1 MHVLGGKNASHFCQ
15 FILTTRSAV
24 RIPTHDSHDSARL
37 RRLTKDDPTL
47 TMDRRFNW
55 RDIHWRALLQT
66 SAIRSL
72 SRSASTRGSV
82 LSASANGLADTTTPA
97 PAADIRARLAAT
109 LPKFE
114 RLCVTGGEKLETL
127 CNGSTQLVADCSALL
142 EIAGGRLDGQS
153 LARATLDLLSGP
165 LGYLD
170 FCRDQHTELL
180 RRLAACEYRT
190 RSMIEV
196 RARMHTTL
204 APLTYMTVLFKIES
218 ATLSEEFRETF
229 ATVTTEIDR
238 MRQLVDETFT
248 KNAELLANAHTT
260 LARVRE
266 SLEKDFRSRFV
277 HIAER
282 RCQIDDA
289 IRLLDEQLAQNTSR
303 DSELRRQSQT
313 IATEVSQIVQA
324 LQFQDIVQ
332 QKSDHVLSALDAW
345 KNEPPT
351 QPLARLQALQLE
363 GVATDIADGH
373 QTVSNGLARIRA
385 SIGRFDENTR
395 QLDTLADMASPT
407 GMTKRLLDAIAEVHA
422 MIGGLADTTEQTH
435 EAIRPAG
442 DLASSLSSTLVELAT
457 NMRLIALNAQIRS
470 VQIGELTGLET
481 LASRTASISAEI
493 DGVSEESSQALA
505 ALRQD
510 LDAMFATFEE
520 FRRLGREQITDLDA
534 ARPAAE
540 SRLHTLRERAST
552 SQQTIAASIDS
563 LQSCAREFDTTFA
576 ALPALRTEITTAA
589 RSLHT
594 LSETLPAASATGLS
608 AHAAR
613 YTMAAEHATHAALF
627 GTATATTAVAATT
640 ETFENTPELF
650 DSSPSSQPAAS
661 SSATTDTIE
670 LFSNSEEPAPAA
682 DSKSKVPA
690 SVPNPDLGANVELF

>member
-1 MHVLGGKNASHFCQ
+1 
-15 FILTTRSAV
+15 
-24 RIPTHDSHDSARL
+24 
-37 RRLTKDDPTL
+37 
-47 TMDRRFNW
+47 MDRRFNW
-55 RDIHWRALLQT
+55 RTLHWRSLLQS
-66 SAIRSL
+66 SAIRSF
-72 SRSASTRGSV
+72 SRTAPARTSD
-82 LSASANGLADTTTPA
+82 LSASAYALTSTTPPA
-97 PAADIRARLAAT
+97 PAADIRARLSAT

-142 EIAGGRLDGQS
+142 EIASGRLNGQS
-153 LARATLDLLSGP
+153 LARATLDLLAGP

-170 FCRDQHTELL
+170 FCRDRHTELL
-180 RRLAACEYRT
+180 QRLSACEDRT

-266 SLEKDFRSRFV
+266 SLEKDFRSRFA
-277 HIAER
+277 HIAAR
-282 RCQIDDA
+282 RRQIDDT
-289 IRLLDEQLAQNTSR
+289 IRLLDDQLAQNTER
-303 DSELRRQSQT
+303 DSVLRRQSQT

-345 KNEPPT
+345 KNESPT

-363 GVATDIADGH
+363 AVATDIADGH
-373 QTVSNGLARIRA
+373 QTVSTGLSRIRA
-385 SIGRFDENTR
+385 SIERFDENTR
-395 QLDTLADMASPT
+395 QLDTLADIASPD
-407 GMTKRLLDAIAEVHA
+407 GMVKRLLDSIAEVHA
-422 MIGGLADTTEQTH
+422 MIHGLADTTAQTH

-470 VQIGELTGLET
+470 VQIGDLTGLET

-493 DGVSEESSQALA
+493 DGVSEESSHALA
-505 ALRQD
+505 ALRVD

-520 FRRLGREQITDLDA
+520 FRRLGSEQIIALDA
-534 ARPAAE
+534 DRPAAE
-540 SRLHTLRERAST
+540 SRLHTLRERATT
-552 SQQTIAASIDS
+552 SQESIAVSIES
-563 LQSCAREFDTTFA
+563 LQSCAREFDTTLA
-576 ALPALRTEITTAA
+576 GLPPLRTEITAA
-589 RSLHT
+589 ASALHT
-594 LSETLPAASATGLS
+594 LSETFPASSASDLS
-608 AHAAR
+608 THTAR
-613 YTMAAEHATHAALF
+613 YTMASEHATAAALL
-627 GTATATTAVAATT
+627 GTATVASASASTGTTDA
-640 ETFENTPELF
+640 TPELF
-650 DSSPSSQPAAS
+650 DAAPSASASVPTPTTAS
-661 SSATTDTIE
+661 SNIE
-670 LFSNSEEPAPAA
+670 LF
-682 DSKSKVPA
+682 
-690 SVPNPDLGANVELF
+690 